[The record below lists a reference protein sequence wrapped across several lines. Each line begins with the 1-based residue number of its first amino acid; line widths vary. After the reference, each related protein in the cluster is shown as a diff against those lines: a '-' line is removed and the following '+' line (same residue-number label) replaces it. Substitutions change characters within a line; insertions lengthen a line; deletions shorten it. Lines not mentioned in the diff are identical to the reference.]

1 MALSEYILDV
11 TEASF
16 EDDVLLKSHE
26 VPVVVDFWAP
36 WCGPCRMLSPVLERL
51 AIEQGGS
58 FILAKVNVDE
68 NPSLS
73 VRYGVQ
79 GIPAVKAFRFGEVSA
94 QFVGAQPEPTVRRFI
109 EHLAPS
115 PAQLAVNEA
124 MSLLGTRHW
133 KEAEAA
139 FRDVWMEDEASA
151 PAALGLLK
159 ALLMQG
165 KASEALDV
173 LHTFPGGT
181 EWATAQKLEPLAKLM
196 AEADQERLDDDSD
209 PLAPQLAQA
218 ARLIALSNL
227 PAAMDGLLDILRQDK
242 GYRDGLPKQAML
254 ALFVLLGDQDPMT
267 RQYRDEMASV
277 LF

>member
-1 MALSEYILDV
+1 MTLSEYILDV
-11 TEASF
+11 SEASF

-36 WCGPCRMLSPVLERL
+36 WCGPCRMLSPILERL

-58 FILAKVNVDE
+58 FVLAKVNVDE

-94 QFVGAQPEPTVRRFI
+94 QFVGAQAEPTVRRFI

-115 PAQLAVNEA
+115 PAQQAVNEA

-139 FRDVWMEDEASA
+139 FRDVWMKDETSA

-165 KASEALDV
+165 KASDAVDV
-173 LHTFPGGT
+173 LHTFPGGA
-181 EWATAQKLEPLAKLM
+181 EWATAQKLAPLANLM
-196 AEADQERLDDDSD
+196 AEAELQGGDVESD

-218 ARLIALSNL
+218 ARLISLGNL

-242 GYRDGLPKQAML
+242 GYRDGLPKQVML

-267 RQYRDEMASV
+267 RQYREEMASI